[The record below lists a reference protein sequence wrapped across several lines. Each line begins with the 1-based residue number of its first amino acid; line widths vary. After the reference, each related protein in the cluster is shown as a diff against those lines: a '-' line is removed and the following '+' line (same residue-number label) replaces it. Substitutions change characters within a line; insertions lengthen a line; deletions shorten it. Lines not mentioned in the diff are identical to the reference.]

1 MGDLIKSLFNGL
13 DIYFIDTNEKKTIFN
28 YQKKETFEHK
38 EKEYVINPRLIRNGV
53 LLFHSKY
60 AEPLNWEINDSKTEY
75 YIDSSEFKSIVD
87 NKILK
92 QLMYVNEK
100 NMITL
105 LVILIVGLFFLNLY
119 LSYEIMNIK
128 DLLEGV
134 SNIETLNN

>member
-13 DIYFIDTNEKKTIFN
+13 DVYFIDTNEKKTIFN
-28 YQKKETFEHK
+28 YHKKETFEYK

-60 AEPLNWEINDSKTEY
+60 AEPLNWEINNEKTEY

-119 LSYEIMNIK
+119 LSYEIINIK